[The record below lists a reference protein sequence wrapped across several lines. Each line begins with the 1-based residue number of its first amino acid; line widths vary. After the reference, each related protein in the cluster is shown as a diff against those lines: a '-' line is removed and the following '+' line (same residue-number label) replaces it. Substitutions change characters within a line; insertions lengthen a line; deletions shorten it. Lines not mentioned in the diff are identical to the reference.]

1 MEILIIVSIIVG
13 IILSAITVFGDYL
26 IKHASLQTS
35 FTGWKFLIAGAI
47 IYGLTAFG
55 WFFVMRKIKLSTL
68 GVLYGISCIILL
80 VFVSIFYFKE
90 KITPLEIVGIVLA
103 ITSIII
109 MARFA

>member
-35 FTGWKFLIAGAI
+35 FTGWKFLLAGAI

-80 VFVSIFYFKE
+80 ALVSVFYFKE
-90 KITPLEIVGIVLA
+90 KI
-103 ITSIII
+103 S
-109 MARFA
+109 